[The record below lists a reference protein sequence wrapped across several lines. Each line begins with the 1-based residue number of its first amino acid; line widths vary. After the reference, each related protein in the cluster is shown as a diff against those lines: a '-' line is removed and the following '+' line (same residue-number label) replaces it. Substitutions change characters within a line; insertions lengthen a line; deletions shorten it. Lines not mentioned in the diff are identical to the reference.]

1 MDLPFSSRQ
10 IRALFTGLWKVGPE
24 RVASMTSSGVG
35 GAGRKLR
42 HPANVADDAGGKS

>member
-1 MDLPFSSRQ
+1 MHLPFSARQ
-10 IRALFTGLWKVGPE
+10 IRDLFTGLRKVGTE
-24 RVASMTSSGVG
+24 RAASVTSSGVG